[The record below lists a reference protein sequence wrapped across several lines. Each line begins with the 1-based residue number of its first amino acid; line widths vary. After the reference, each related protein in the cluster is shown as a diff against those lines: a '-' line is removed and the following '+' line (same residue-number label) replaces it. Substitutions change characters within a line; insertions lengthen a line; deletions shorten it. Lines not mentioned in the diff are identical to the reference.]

1 MKKIF
6 GLISGMLIFNSL
18 TIAVRAQSNNSCYML
33 DGNGKPIDL
42 GYLCQKSNY
51 SRPNRSTRNTY
62 IPQPPQTRSQKGL
75 QVVPIK
81 SRRSG
86 IPVIEVE
93 FNNKYVFEMML
104 DTGASDVVITQ
115 AMANKLRIN
124 QIDYVYVST
133 PSNNYAKMPVGYA
146 YSVGVGKLKI
156 KNPLIITSPTLDMG
170 LLGQSFFGSYD
181 ITIKSDVVEFR
192 ER

>member
-6 GLISGMLIFNSL
+6 GLILGTLILNSA
-18 TIAVRAQSNNSCYML
+18 TVAVRAQSYDSCYML
-33 DGNGKPIDL
+33 DGNGKPINL

-62 IPQPPQTRSQKGL
+62 IPQQSQTRYQKGV

-86 IPVIEVE
+86 IPVIDVK
-93 FNNKYVFEMML
+93 FNDKHVFEMML
-104 DTGASDVVITQ
+104 DTGASSVVITQ
-115 AMANKLRIN
+115 AMAKKLRIN
-124 QIDYVYVST
+124 QIDSVYVST
-133 PSNNYAKMPVGYA
+133 PSNNYFKMPVGYA
-146 YSVGVGKLKI
+146 YSVGVGELKMS
-156 KNPLIITSPTLDMG
+156 NPRVITSPSLDMG
-170 LLGQSFFGSYD
+170 LLGQSFFGNYD

-192 ER
+192 QR